1 MIIVLNGYPG
11 VGKLTIGRELAT
23 LLDARLV
30 DIHTLYN
37 LAFALTEFRTPEFRE
52 TVRRVE
58 AIADELIA
66 ALPSDTP
73 VIFTTVLTGETEWA
87 MEEWHRFLARSDQRP
102 PLVMVHIACDLEENI
117 KRIQSPERKGKG
129 KLQGAEVV
137 QRNHA
142 SSETLI
148 GGDLPHL
155 LRLNVTSLK
164 PEEAADSIA
173 THCKAVFR
181 RFRSSLSMPT

>member
-11 VGKLTIGRELAT
+11 VGKLTVGRELAV
-23 LLDARLV
+23 LLKARLV

-66 ALPSDTP
+66 ALPSGTP

-87 MEEWHRFLARSDQRP
+87 MEEWRRFLERSDRRP

-117 KRIQSPERKGKG
+117 KRIQSPERRGKG
-129 KLQGAEVV
+129 KLQDAEVAE
-137 QRNHA
+137 RNHA
-142 SSETLI
+142 SSEPLI
-148 GGDLPHL
+148 GGELPHTF
-155 LRLNVTSLK
+155 RLNVTYMK
-164 PEEAADSIA
+164 PEEAADKIA
-173 THCKAVFR
+173 NHCVAV
-181 RFRSSLSMPT
+181 LAATKDVG